1 MATDKTTNR
10 YEDLLKLAHNGIDQ
24 GQPVHKT
31 EQEDKA
37 TQPADTVPVGVV
49 TDSSFI
55 TKTETAERIENATVS
70 AQLPTE
76 LSVTKASGKRKRK
89 PQDDYPDVFFVR
101 VDFTHRKPLYITATT
116 HRRLMRI
123 VHLMD
128 ESKATISS
136 YVENIILNH
145 LETFK
150 EDIDT
155 IYRTN
160 NLNPTE

>member
-1 MATDKTTNR
+1 MATKKTANK
-10 YEDLLKLAHNGIDQ
+10 YDDLLKLVHNGIDPD
-24 GQPVHKT
+24 QPVHKT
-31 EQEDKA
+31 EQEDKETEPIDIIPDDSDTA
-37 TQPADTVPVGVV
+37 KSEPEPEQDNTPA
-49 TDSSFI
+49 SI
-55 TKTETAERIENATVS
+55 TTTIS
-70 AQLPTE
+70 TE
-76 LSVTKASGKRKRK
+76 LMVSKTSAKRKRK
-89 PQDDYPDVFFVR
+89 SPDDYPDVFFVR
-101 VDFTHRKPLYITATT
+101 VDFTHRKPLYITAAT

-136 YVENIILNH
+136 YVENIILHH
-145 LETFK
+145 LETFR

>member
-1 MATDKTTNR
+1 MAKDKTDNK
-10 YEDLLKLAHNGIDQ
+10 YNDLLKSVHKGIGLD
-24 GQPVHKT
+24 QPVEQSSKEVKPVKT
-31 EQEDKA
+31 IVDAEPEDEL
-37 TQPADTVPVGVV
+37 G
-49 TDSSFI
+49 
-55 TKTETAERIENATVS
+55 EAEDVNLNLNNNTVS
-70 AQLPTE
+70 TSSTTE
-76 LSVTKASGKRKRK
+76 LSSTKTPGKRKRK
-89 PQDDYPDVFFVR
+89 TQDDYQEVFFVR
-101 VDFTHRKPLYITATT
+101 VDFTHRKPLYITAAT

-145 LETFK
+145 LETFR
-150 EDIDT
+150 EDIDI

>member
-1 MATDKTTNR
+1 MAKDKTDNK
-10 YEDLLKLAHNGIDQ
+10 YNDLLKSVHKGIGLD
-24 GQPVHKT
+24 QPVEQSSKEVKQVKT
-31 EQEDKA
+31 IADAEPEDEPCGA
-37 TQPADTVPVGVV
+37 GDV
-49 TDSSFI
+49 
-55 TKTETAERIENATVS
+55 NLNNNTVS
-70 AQLPTE
+70 TSSMTE
-76 LSVTKASGKRKRK
+76 LSSAKTPVKRKRK
-89 PQDDYPDVFFVR
+89 AQEDYQDVFFVR
-101 VDFTHRKPLYITATT
+101 VDFTHRKPLYITAAT

-145 LETFK
+145 LETFR
-150 EDIDT
+150 EDIDI